1 MLTRTQWEYKTLEFD
16 SKGFVGGVLDITR
29 FDESLNA
36 AGRDGWELVSVFTT
50 NQAYGSS
57 RKVIAVFKRPR

>member
-36 AGRDGWELVSVFTT
+36 SGRDGWELVSVLPLIRLMA
-50 NQAYGSS
+50 QAE
-57 RKVIAVFKRPR
+57 R